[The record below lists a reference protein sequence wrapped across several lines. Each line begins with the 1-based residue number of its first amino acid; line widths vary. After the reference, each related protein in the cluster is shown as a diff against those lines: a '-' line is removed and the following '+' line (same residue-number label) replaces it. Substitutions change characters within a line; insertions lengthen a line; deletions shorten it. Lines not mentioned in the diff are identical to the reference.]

1 MIMLTNAEIKK
12 IRSLREK
19 KFRDE
24 YGLFVVEGEKLV
36 NEARNSDFE
45 LKAVYRVEEIGEA
58 AMAKISQ
65 TATPS
70 PVLAVLAKP
79 SIPFSFASSAEL
91 PEGLSLALDAVRD
104 PGNLG
109 TIIRIADWFGVQT
122 VFVSPDTVEAYNPKV
137 VQATM
142 GSIFRVKVV
151 EADIAALCRA
161 YRLSGK
167 RVYGTLLDGEN
178 IYNAELEAEG
188 LVVMGNESNG
198 ISPQVRAEL
207 DSGLLIPSFGK
218 SGAES
223 LNVGV
228 ATALTLSEFRR
239 R

>member
-36 NEARNSDFE
+36 NEALNSDFE

-79 SIPFSFASSAEL
+79 SIPSSFASPAEL

-161 YRLSGK
+161 YHLSGK